1 MGYDNVGGDGKNA
14 STAVAGDDRADR
26 PYAGLKVVDLSQ
38 GIAGPYC
45 AMLLA
50 QHGADVVKVEPLEG
64 DWARVLGPVYG
75 DNTAFSVAGN
85 LGKRAI
91 AVDLK
96 EASGRAIVDRL
107 IPKADVFIEGFRP
120 GVIDRLGFSY
130 DRLKAINPGLIYVS
144 ISGFGQIG
152 PLSKK
157 PAMDPVLQAFSGFMS
172 ENKGPDGVP
181 HRSTTIIIDMSTAL
195 YAHQAVAAALYGR
208 TRSPAGKRID
218 VSLMQAAANL
228 QTVRLMSAYREGE
241 MKIAAAPG
249 GTFKTTNGWIQVAV
263 VKDHEYQKLCTVLD
277 LAALGAD
284 PRFATNAGRIPHA
297 AFLIA
302 EVAKVLA
309 TDTSEVWRDRL
320 TEAGLQN
327 EVLLTYQQ
335 FVDHPHTA
343 ATGLISRLA
352 QPGSDVPWTVPNPP
366 GVPRLEPGQPTA
378 HAPRLGEHTRTVLA
392 ELGYTVLEIETF
404 VDRKIIGV

>member
-1 MGYDNVGGDGKNA
+1 MSADTA
-14 STAVAGDDRADR
+14 SDK

-50 QHGADVVKVEPLEG
+50 QHGADVIKVEPLEG
-64 DWARVLGPVYG
+64 DWARVLGPLYG
-75 DNTAFSVAGN
+75 DHTAFSVAGN

-96 EASGRAIVDRL
+96 EADGRAIVDRL
-107 IPKADVFIEGFRP
+107 LPKADVFIEGFRP
-120 GVIDRLGFSY
+120 GVIDRLGFSH

-144 ISGFGQIG
+144 ISGFGQEG

-172 ENKGPDGVP
+172 ENKGPDGIP
-181 HRSTTIIIDMSTAL
+181 HRSTTIIVDMSTAL
-195 YAHQAVAAALYGR
+195 FAHQAVAAALYGR
-208 TRSPAGKRID
+208 TRSPIGKRID

-241 MKIAAAPG
+241 LKIAAAPG
-249 GTFKTTNGWIQVAV
+249 GTFKTTNGWVQIAV
-263 VKDHEYQKLCTVLD
+263 VKDHEYQKLCTVLN
-277 LAALGAD
+277 LPGIGAD

-297 AFLIA
+297 AFLVA

-327 EVLLTYQQ
+327 EVLQTYQQ

-343 ATGLISRLA
+343 ATGLISPLV
-352 QPGSDVPWTVPNPP
+352 QPGSDVPWMVPNPP
-366 GVPRLEPGQPTA
+366 GAPRLTAGQPNA
-378 HAPRLGEHTRTVLA
+378 HAPRKGEHTREVLLEAGYAPA
-392 ELGYTVLEIETF
+392 EIDELA
-404 VDRKIIGV
+404 RRAIIAV